1 MKQVCR
7 VCMHQC
13 NLNPGQTGI
22 CKARKNEEGKIVCVS
37 YGQITSM
44 ALDPIEKKPLRLFRP
59 GSLILSVG
67 SFGCNLSCPFCQNYE
82 ISMASMQQSEGNVIL
97 KGRADTVCVSCRELA
112 DKALEYRTSGN
123 IGVAFTYNEPL
134 VGWEYVRD
142 TARLV
147 RDAGMVNVMVTNG
160 TASCEVLDELL
171 PYIDAM
177 NIDLKAFCRE
187 TYREL
192 GGDLDTVKRFI
203 VRAAEECH
211 VELTTLIVPGMND
224 DVGEMEEEAGWI
236 ASVEDKAGRK
246 IPLHVTRFYP
256 RYHMT
261 DRQATDVRQV
271 YRLAETAGRY
281 LEHVFVGNC

>member
-22 CKARKNEEGKIVCVS
+22 CKARKNEEGKIVCVN

-67 SFGCNLSCPFCQNYE
+67 SFGCNLRCPFCQNYE

-97 KGRADTVCVSCRELA
+97 KGRADTVYVSCRELA
-112 DKALEYRTSGN
+112 DKALEYRASGN

-192 GGDLDTVKRFI
+192 GGDLDMVKRVI

-256 RYHMT
+256 RYRMT

>member
-67 SFGCNLSCPFCQNYE
+67 SFGCNLRCPFCQNYE

-97 KGRADTVCVSCRELA
+97 NGRADTVYVSCRELA
-112 DKALEYRTSGN
+112 DKALEYRASGN

-236 ASVEDKAGRK
+236 ASVEDKTGRK

-256 RYHMT
+256 RYRMT

>member
-13 NLNPGQTGI
+13 NLNHGQTGI

-67 SFGCNLSCPFCQNYE
+67 SFGCNLRCPFCQNYE

-97 KGRADTVCVSCRELA
+97 KGRADTVYVSCRELA
-112 DKALEYRTSGN
+112 DKAQEYRASGN

-160 TASCEVLDELL
+160 TATCEVLDELL

-236 ASVEDKAGRK
+236 ASVEDKAGKK

-256 RYHMT
+256 RYRMT

>member
-67 SFGCNLSCPFCQNYE
+67 SFGCNLRCPFCQNYE
-82 ISMASMQQSEGNVIL
+82 ISMASVQQSEGNVIL

-112 DKALEYRTSGN
+112 DKAQEYRTSGN

-211 VELTTLIVPGMND
+211 VELMTLIVPGMND

>member
-13 NLNPGQTGI
+13 NLNHGQTGI

-236 ASVEDKAGRK
+236 ASVEDKAGKK

>member
-7 VCMHQC
+7 VCIHQC

-22 CKARKNEEGKIVCVS
+22 CKARKNEEGKIVCVN

-44 ALDPIEKKPLRLFRP
+44 ALDPIEKKSLRLFRP

-67 SFGCNLSCPFCQNYE
+67 SFGCNLRCPFCQNYE
-82 ISMASMQQSEGNVIL
+82 ISMASEGNVIL

-236 ASVEDKAGRK
+236 ASVEDKAGKK

>member
-67 SFGCNLSCPFCQNYE
+67 SFGCNLRCPFCQNYE

-97 KGRADTVCVSCRELA
+97 KGRADTVYVSCRELA
-112 DKALEYRTSGN
+112 DKALEYRASGN

-256 RYHMT
+256 RYRMT